1 VTPKLAKP
9 TIAWTVFVV
18 AAILVLAIYPL
29 GPEEG
34 VLANALFVLQ
44 ALTALV
50 GLSALVVAIRAT
62 IIARR

>member
-1 VTPKLAKP
+1 MTPKLAKP

-18 AAILVLAIYPL
+18 AAILVLAVYPL

-34 VLANALFVLQ
+34 VLADVLFRLQ
-44 ALTALV
+44 VLTALV
-50 GLSALVVAIRAT
+50 GLGALVVAIRAT